1 MKQPRDSRSRWIAG
15 ACWVGIIAWTVFWA
29 TAHESPSGLSWH
41 FFPEGAR
48 LLVHGSGLDLYA
60 EHPDL
65 QIGPL
70 AFVVALV
77 LAPLPDETARLVAEG
92 LMTAAGPLLVLWLSP
107 LVFGPRKRER
117 VFLGLVVLIPTW
129 TVLSVRW
136 GHLDDVL
143 ALVFSVAAIR
153 AVAANRALLA
163 GLAMGAALASKPW
176 ALGFVPV
183 LLVLER
189 HRLRAALATALST
202 AAAWMPFL
210 VANPATLDAFRPQFL
225 VAPSSGLRALGFRGD
240 VVPAWDRT
248 AQLVLAPAAALAA
261 VLRGRWAGLFLV
273 AVAVRLALDPQD
285 NAYYAGGA
293 ALVALV
299 FDLLGTRWRIPW
311 ATVITVLAL
320 WQPFVLDYPQRLET
334 SSGLTLW
341 WFQHPG
347 IVGGVHLAWSV
358 VAVAVVL
365 LAPLSW
371 FGTSAAEAAHPA
383 RS

>member
-1 MKQPRDSRSRWIAG
+1 MA
-15 ACWVGIIAWTVFWA
+15 IIGWTLFWA
-29 TAHESPSGLSWH
+29 TAHAGPSGLSWH
-41 FFPEGAR
+41 FFPEGAG
-48 LLVHGSGLDLYA
+48 LLVNGSGLDLYA
-60 EHPDL
+60 NHPEL

-70 AFVVALV
+70 AFVTALV

-92 LMTAAGPLLVLWLSP
+92 LMTAAGPLLVVWLSP
-107 LVFGPRKRER
+107 LVLGPRKRER
-117 VFLGLVVLIPTW
+117 VFLGLIVLVPTW

-153 AVAANRALLA
+153 AVAANRAVLA

-189 HRLRAALATALST
+189 HRLRAALAAAMVTAG
-202 AAAWMPFL
+202 AWLPFL
-210 VANPATLDAFRPQFL
+210 VADPATLDAFRPPVL
-225 VAPSSGLRALGFRGD
+225 VAPSSGLRALGLRGD
-240 VVPAWDRT
+240 VVPGWDRT
-248 AQLVLAPAAALAA
+248 AQLLLAPAAALAP

-299 FDLLGTRWRIPW
+299 FDLLGTRRTIPW
-311 ATVITVLAL
+311 ATLVTVVSL
-320 WQPFVLDYPQRLET
+320 WQPFVLDYPHRLQT
-334 SSGLTLW
+334 STGLTLW
-341 WFQHPG
+341 WFEHAS
-347 IVGGVHLAWSV
+347 IVGAVHLAWSV
-358 VAVAVVL
+358 VVVAVVL
-365 LAPLSW
+365 LAPVSW
-371 FGTSAAEAAHPA
+371 FGASPAEVA
-383 RS
+383 RPVRS

>member
-1 MKQPRDSRSRWIAG
+1 MGIA
-15 ACWVGIIAWTVFWA
+15 AWTVFWA
-29 TAHESPSGLSWH
+29 AAHGSPSGLSWH

-48 LLVHGSGLDLYA
+48 LLVDGSGLDLYA
-60 EHPDL
+60 DHPDL

-70 AFVVALV
+70 TFVAALV

-92 LMTAAGPLLVLWLSP
+92 LMTAVGPLLVVWLSP

-117 VFLGLVVLIPTW
+117 VFLGLLVLMPAW

-153 AVAANRALLA
+153 AVAANRAVLA
-163 GLAMGAALASKPW
+163 GFALGAAMASKPW

-183 LLVLER
+183 LLVLEH
-189 HRLRAALATALST
+189 HRLRAAAAAALT
-202 AAAWMPFL
+202 TTAAWMPFL

-225 VAPSSGLRALGFRGD
+225 VAPSSGLRALGFHGD

-299 FDLLGTRWRIPW
+299 FDLLGTRWTFPW
-311 ATVITVLAL
+311 ATVVTVAAL
-320 WQPFVLDYPQRLET
+320 WQPFVLDYPHRLQT
-334 SSGLTLW
+334 STGLALW

-358 VAVAVVL
+358 VVVSVVL

-371 FGTSAAEAAHPA
+371 FGVGRGEAAGLSPA
-383 RS
+383 